1 MGATDVLGDMF
12 TVIRNGIKVRFD
24 TVRTP
29 SSRLK
34 KEILKVMKAEG
45 FIKGFNEEANE
56 GKPILVIDLKYGPRG
71 EEVIHHLKRV
81 STPGRRIYRPK
92 RRIPRLLNGLGV
104 TIVTTPK
111 GVMTGYAARRAN
123 VGGEILCEVY

>member
-24 TVRTP
+24 KVKTP

-34 KEILKVMKAEG
+34 KEILKVLKSEG
-45 FIKGFNEEANE
+45 FIKGFTEESAD
-56 GKPILVIDLKYGPRG
+56 GKAFLIIDLKYGPRG
-71 EEVIHHLKRV
+71 EFVIHHLKRI
-81 STPGRRIYRPK
+81 STPGRRIYRAK
-92 RRIPRLLNGLGV
+92 KRIPRLLNGLGV
-104 TIVTTPK
+104 TILTTPK

-123 VGGEILCEVY
+123 VGGEVLCEVY